1 METKHLE
8 FIQGIISRLAGNS
21 FQMKGWNVALATAA
35 VGFAAAKDSR
45 PTLAVLA
52 VVPALAFWFLDA
64 YYLALESLYRDLYK
78 KAIAAEPSFA
88 LDAGTVGF
96 MKWLTAAFR
105 PSVALLHAPMIV
117 VVLLV
122 TLTGIFRC
130 HS

>member
-8 FIQGIISRLAGNS
+8 FIQAIISRLAGNS

-35 VGFAAAKDSR
+35 IGLAAAKDSK

-64 YYLALESLYRDLYK
+64 YYLALEASYRDLYG
-78 KAIAAEPSFA
+78 KAIRAEPSFL
-88 LDAGTVGF
+88 LDVGPVDSVG
-96 MKWLTAAFR
+96 WLRCVLR
-105 PSVALLHAPMIV
+105 PSVAGLHAPMIA

-122 TLTGIFRC
+122 TLTGIFR
-130 HS
+130 

>member
-8 FIQGIISRLAGNS
+8 FIEGIISRLAGNS

-64 YYLALESLYRDLYK
+64 YYLALETLYRDLYK
-78 KAIAAEPSFA
+78 KAIGTPSFDLDSGSVKAEVWFRSA
-88 LDAGTVGF
+88 L
-96 MKWLTAAFR
+96 R
-105 PSVALLHAPMIV
+105 PSVVGLHAPMIAV
-117 VVLLV
+117 ILLV
-122 TLTGIFRC
+122 TLTGFLR
-130 HS
+130 